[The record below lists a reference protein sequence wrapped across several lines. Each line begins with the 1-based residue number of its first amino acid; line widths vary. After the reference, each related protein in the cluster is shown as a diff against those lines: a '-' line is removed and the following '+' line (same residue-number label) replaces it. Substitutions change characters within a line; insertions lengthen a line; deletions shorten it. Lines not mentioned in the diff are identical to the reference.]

1 MESQFFFFH
10 VGYAHV
16 SITLPRRFLKEG
28 WIRSS
33 RRIILLDCNFFR
45 YGFILILNYSRR
57 YFCLNLTAYLTAINR
72 TNQFI
77 NSFVLNLCLRY
88 VETLNEKRKY
98 WIVFIS

>member
-28 WIRSS
+28 WIRFSS
-33 RRIILLDCNFFR
+33 RRIILLGLIWLGLDCNFFR

-57 YFCLNLTAYLTAINR
+57 YFCSYLTAYLTAVQSIERIN
-72 TNQFI
+72 
-77 NSFVLNLCLRY
+77 L
-88 VETLNEKRKY
+88 
-98 WIVFIS
+98 